1 MCDTYSSTYTRAL
14 LKMILFTP
22 VGKCASIFVGLAGL
36 VLNINSQLLGVGATS
51 FQIETYTDC
60 VIKYI
65 VVYCGMFHSL
75 PSFSQKKGIFET
87 I

>member
-51 FQIETYTDC
+51 FQIETYTGLC
-60 VIKYI
+60 NKIH
-65 VVYCGMFHSL
+65 CGLLWHVS
-75 PSFSQKKGIFET
+75 
-87 I
+87 